1 MKSGKA
7 VGPDDI
13 PVEVWKCLGEAAVE
27 FLANLFNRVLE
38 SERMPEEWRRSV
50 LVPIFK
56 NKGDVQ
62 SCSNYRGIKLMSHT
76 MKVWERVVESRLRKV
91 VEICEQQYGF
101 MPRKSTTDAIF
112 ALRILMEKY
121 RDGQKELHCVFVDLE
136 KAYDRV
142 PREELW
148 YCMRKSG
155 VAEKYVRVV
164 QDMYERSRTV
174 VRCAVGQTEEFNV
187 EVGLHQGS
195 ALSPFLFAIVMDQLS
210 EEVRQ
215 ESPWTMMFADDIVI
229 CSESR
234 EQVEENLERWRFA
247 LERRGM
253 KVSRSKT
260 EYMCVNEREGSGTVR
275 LQGEEVKK
283 VQEFKYLGSTVQS
296 NGECGKEVKKRV
308 QAGWNGWRKVWGVLC
323 DQKISARIKGKV
335 YRTVVR
341 PAMLYGLETVSLRK
355 RQESELEVAEL
366 KMLRFSLGVTRLDR
380 IRNEYI
386 RGTAHVGCLGD
397 KVREARLRWFGHV
410 QRRERRRRET
420 FVFPQ
425 DELTYNRELSDY
437 EDDDNWPAQQN
448 EAGDGGEHEVWTRN
462 PSPDRSPS
470 PLMRGLSPIWTPP
483 PVRTPSPVRSPS
495 PLRTP
500 SPVRSPSPLRTPS
513 PVRRPSPLRTPSPV
527 RRPSP
532 LRTPSPVR
540 RSSPLR
546 RPPSSGNPHRSTV
559 PLPQPHVQIN
569 PHHIVA
575 GQHYVRATMT
585 VPVPRQGIRRRR
597 DEEDGNEEAPQSRRQ
612 RVDPDGEVDF
622 IRRIVR
628 FPVQLISIY
637 LRELLIHTGD
647 SMADSVEPL
656 FTHEVVD
663 EGDDVTL
670 SCKFETIATGFYLH
684 WYRQYP
690 KSKPD
695 FLLYIHQSKYLSPN
709 IPPRM
714 SAKVHGDKQVDLI
727 ISSAAVSDSAL
738 YYCALQP

>member
-1 MKSGKA
+1 LTSSHITARLTSSHITARLTSSHPHCQAHILTSSLPGSHPHISLPGSHPHILTA
-7 VGPDDI
+7 RLTSSHPHCQAHILTSSLPGSHPHI
-13 PVEVWKCLGEAAVE
+13 LTARLTSSHPHCQAHILTSSLPGSHPHILTARLTSSHPHCQAHI
-27 FLANLFNRVLE
+27 LTSSLPGSHPHILTSSLPGSHPHILTARLTSSHPHCQAHILTARLT
-38 SERMPEEWRRSV
+38 SSHPHCQAHILTSSLPGSHPHILTARLTSSHPHCQAHILTSSHPHCQAHILTARLTSSY
-50 LVPIFK
+50 II
-56 NKGDVQ
+56 
-62 SCSNYRGIKLMSHT
+62 SCIN
-76 MKVWERVVESRLRKV
+76 
-91 VEICEQQYGF
+91 
-101 MPRKSTTDAIF
+101 
-112 ALRILMEKY
+112 
-121 RDGQKELHCVFVDLE
+121 LE

-323 DQKISARIKGKV
+323 DRKISARIKGKV

-386 RGTAHVGCLGD
+386 RGTAHVGRLGD

-410 QRRERRRRET
+410 QRRETPRYPSAAKNWLYIYLFIMAPNPEISYLDRVVMEIMET
-420 FVFPQ
+420 
-425 DELTYNRELSDY
+425 
-437 EDDDNWPAQQN
+437 
-448 EAGDGGEHEVWTRN
+448 EHT
-462 PSPDRSPS
+462 
-470 PLMRGLSPIWTPP
+470 
-483 PVRTPSPVRSPS
+483 
-495 PLRTP
+495 
-500 SPVRSPSPLRTPS
+500 
-513 PVRRPSPLRTPSPV
+513 
-527 RRPSP
+527 
-532 LRTPSPVR
+532 
-540 RSSPLR
+540 
-546 RPPSSGNPHRSTV
+546 
-559 PLPQPHVQIN
+559 
-569 PHHIVA
+569 
-575 GQHYVRATMT
+575 YVRDLHSIVEGYLAHIIDTADLPIIPEQ
-585 VPVPRQGIRRRR
+585 VCALF
-597 DEEDGNEEAPQSRRQ
+597 GNI
-612 RVDPDGEVDF
+612 EV
-622 IRRIVR
+622 
-628 FPVQLISIY
+628 IY
-637 LRELLIHTGD
+637 EFNSELLQELD
-647 SMADSVEPL
+647 L
-656 FTHEVVD
+656 
-663 EGDDVTL
+663 
-670 SCKFETIATGFYLH
+670 CKNDPVAIARCFVLK
-684 WYRQYP
+684 R
-690 KSKPD
+690 
-695 FLLYIHQSKYLSPN
+695 
-709 IPPRM
+709 
-714 SAKVHGDKQVDLI
+714 
-727 ISSAAVSDSAL
+727 
-738 YYCALQP
+738 

>member
-1 MKSGKA
+1 
-7 VGPDDI
+7 
-13 PVEVWKCLGEAAVE
+13 
-27 FLANLFNRVLE
+27 
-38 SERMPEEWRRSV
+38 
-50 LVPIFK
+50 
-56 NKGDVQ
+56 
-62 SCSNYRGIKLMSHT
+62 
-76 MKVWERVVESRLRKV
+76 
-91 VEICEQQYGF
+91 
-101 MPRKSTTDAIF
+101 
-112 ALRILMEKY
+112 
-121 RDGQKELHCVFVDLE
+121 
-136 KAYDRV
+136 
-142 PREELW
+142 
-148 YCMRKSG
+148 
-155 VAEKYVRVV
+155 
-164 QDMYERSRTV
+164 
-174 VRCAVGQTEEFNV
+174 
-187 EVGLHQGS
+187 
-195 ALSPFLFAIVMDQLS
+195 
-210 EEVRQ
+210 
-215 ESPWTMMFADDIVI
+215 
-229 CSESR
+229 
-234 EQVEENLERWRFA
+234 
-247 LERRGM
+247 
-253 KVSRSKT
+253 
-260 EYMCVNEREGSGTVR
+260 
-275 LQGEEVKK
+275 
-283 VQEFKYLGSTVQS
+283 
-296 NGECGKEVKKRV
+296 
-308 QAGWNGWRKVWGVLC
+308 
-323 DQKISARIKGKV
+323 
-335 YRTVVR
+335 
-341 PAMLYGLETVSLRK
+341 
-355 RQESELEVAEL
+355 
-366 KMLRFSLGVTRLDR
+366 MLRFSLGVTRLDR

-559 PLPQPHVQIN
+559 PLPRPHVQIN

-637 LRELLIHTGD
+637 LRELFADKIGPKDEDDNIVRKERDTVTLKFSYETSD
-647 SMADSVEPL
+647 SMADSIEPL
-656 FTHEVVD
+656 FTHKAVD
-663 EGDDVTL
+663 EGDNVTL
-670 SCKFETIATGFYLH
+670 SCKYKKSGTLDYLY

-690 KSKPD
+690 KSKPE
-695 FLLYIHQSKYLSPN
+695 FLLNIFQSGDPISN
-709 IPPRM
+709 TDPRM
-714 SAKVHGDKQVDLI
+714 SAKAGDKQVDLI

-738 YYCALQP
+738 YYCALQPTVTGNPDALYKNFHTVLLY

>member
-1 MKSGKA
+1 MERRKVDILCVQETRWKGSKARSIGAGFKLFYYGVDSKRNGVGVVLKEEFVKNVLEVKRVSDRVMSLKLEIEGVLLNVVSGYAPQVGCELEEKERFWSELDEVRPTGERVVIGADFERVKREVSKAKQKAYEELYTRLDTREGQKDLYRLARQRDRDGKDVQQVRVIKDRDGRVLTSEESVQRRWKEYFEELMNEENEREKRVEGVNSVEQKVDKIRKDEVRKALKRMKSGKA

-38 SERMPEEWRRSV
+38 SERMPEEWRSSV
-50 LVPIFK
+50 LLPIFK

-76 MKVWERVVESRLRKV
+76 MKVWERVVEARLRKV

-121 RDGQKELHCVFVDLE
+121 RDGQKELHYVFVDLE

-142 PREELW
+142 
-148 YCMRKSG
+148 SD
-155 VAEKYVRVV
+155 KYVRVV

-187 EVGLHQGS
+187 EVGLHQGL

-260 EYMCVNEREGSGTVR
+260 EYMCVNEREESGTVR

-296 NGECGKEVKKRV
+296 NGECAKEVKKRV
-308 QAGWNGWRKVWGVLC
+308 QAGWNGWRKGSGVLC

-386 RGTAHVGCLGD
+386 RGTAHVGRLGD

-410 QRRERRRRET
+410 QRRESEYIGRRML
-420 FVFPQ
+420 
-425 DELTYNRELSDY
+425 D
-437 EDDDNWPAQQN
+437 
-448 EAGDGGEHEVWTRN
+448 
-462 PSPDRSPS
+462 
-470 PLMRGLSPIWTPP
+470 MGLP
-483 PVRTPSPVRSPS
+483 
-495 PLRTP
+495 
-500 SPVRSPSPLRTPS
+500 
-513 PVRRPSPLRTPSPV
+513 
-527 RRPSP
+527 
-532 LRTPSPVR
+532 
-540 RSSPLR
+540 
-546 RPPSSGNPHRSTV
+546 G
-559 PLPQPHVQIN
+559 
-569 PHHIVA
+569 
-575 GQHYVRATMT
+575 
-585 VPVPRQGIRRRR
+585 
-597 DEEDGNEEAPQSRRQ
+597 RRQ
-612 RVDPDGEVDF
+612 RGRPKRRYMDGINEDMKLV
-622 IRRIVR
+622 
-628 FPVQLISIY
+628 
-637 LRELLIHTGD
+637 G
-647 SMADSVEPL
+647 ASVEDAE
-656 FTHEVVD
+656 HRDRWREMICC
-663 EGDDVTL
+663 GD
-670 SCKFETIATGFYLH
+670 
-684 WYRQYP
+684 P
-690 KSKPD
+690 
-695 FLLYIHQSKYLSPN
+695 
-709 IPPRM
+709 
-714 SAKVHGDKQVDLI
+714 
-727 ISSAAVSDSAL
+727 
-738 YYCALQP
+738 